1 MKKNDLIKRDEKINF
16 DKVWL
21 LLQIKDFLIEE
32 GIKSNDVCEFDSYL
46 MIYTDEKYNYYDIIN
61 QIRDLNLDSIEVDD
75 SSDKA
80 SLISLK

>member
-1 MKKNDLIKRDEKINF
+1 MKKDDLIKQDEKIHF

-21 LLQIKDFLIEE
+21 LLQIKDFLIEK
-32 GIKSNDVCEFDSYL
+32 GMNAGDVCEFDEYL
-46 MIYTDEKYNYYDIIN
+46 MIYTDEKYNYHCIIDE
-61 QIRDLNLDSIEVDD
+61 IKDLNLDSIEIDD